1 MRERASLQQAAARAS
16 REHDARVQALQAQL
30 VAATEQVR
38 PRAGFRHTNTSL
50 AGMHGVFWHAAN

>member
-1 MRERASLQQAAARAS
+1 
-16 REHDARVQALQAQL
+16 
-30 VAATEQVR
+30 VR